1 MLVPNLLPK
10 AVPHGSRLLPSLI
23 VRTRGR
29 LVARAPSLLRAQ
41 EQARPS
47 GPALRPRDH
56 HPGHTRAMAPL
67 PQREGL
73 LALRFGTPASLLPE
87 AVHPGPVQ
95 PQGASP
101 AEPELRALQR
111 AFAGEIAE
119 SSAVYRVMDTTLVPA
134 VVRVRAS
141 RRGLFAGQATF
152 GRSASKTEW
161 VYGFKVA
168 LVVDP
173 KGVVSAFFLA
183 PASSD
188 ERPIGDALVASDRH
202 DAYLADKG
210 FTGVEWERRWL
221 EEYGALVAAT
231 PYEDSR
237 RAWSK
242 EDRRWAAGKRQIIE
256 GVIGQL
262 KDFFSLERH
271 RAKTLGGLLAR
282 LAAKVAAY
290 TCGQRI
296 NDSLGRPLRHLA
308 DLLV

>member
-1 MLVPNLLPK
+1 MDLDSFLT
-10 AVPHGSRLLPSLI
+10 SLY
-23 VRTRGR
+23 VSVDDWWQASHHSSSSSTPRRPGR
-29 LVARAPSLLRAQ
+29 
-41 EQARPS
+41 
-47 GPALRPRDH
+47 PALLADSEVLTLAILAQWPRFRSERDFWRFARTH
-56 HPGHTRAMAPL
+56 LRCYFPRLCTQSQFNRRVRAL
-67 PQREGL
+67 
-73 LALRFGTPASLLPE
+73 
-87 AVHPGPVQ
+87 
-95 PQGASP
+95 
-101 AEPELRALQR
+101 EPEMRALQR

-119 SSAVYRVMDTTLVPA
+119 PSAVYRVLDTTLVPA
-134 VVRVRAS
+134 MVRVRAC
-141 RRGLFAGQATF
+141 RKGLFAGQATF

-161 VYGFKVA
+161 VYGFKAA

-183 PASSD
+183 PAASD
-188 ERPIGDALVASDRH
+188 ERPIGDALIASDRY

-221 EEYGALVAAT
+221 ESYGALVAAT
-231 PYEDSR
+231 PKNNDR

-242 EDRRWAAGKRQIIE
+242 EARRWAASKRQIIE

-262 KDFFSLERH
+262 KDFFGLERH

-296 NDSLGRPLRHLA
+296 NYSLGRPLRHMA
-308 DLLV
+308 DLLI